1 MIIGMTLASALVRS
15 SSMAAHLTLAWQ
27 EASRKPNGCL
37 AIARK
42 AHPPGVFVHEA
53 RRGRL
58 GRRIVAANALL
69 IMMPLAFFLTIEF
82 DAAFYAVQAVE
93 LVGVVQLVI
102 ASDFAV
108 A

>member
-1 MIIGMTLASALVRS
+1 MPSDWAAAKHLEGFSTASTV
-15 SSMAAHLTLAWQ
+15 
-27 EASRKPNGCL
+27 
-37 AIARK
+37 
-42 AHPPGVFVHEA
+42 
-53 RRGRL
+53 
-58 GRRIVAANALL
+58 
-69 IMMPLAFFLTIEF
+69 EF